1 MPLFFTYFF
10 TFSFFISAVFVSA
23 QSLEQPTETILSFE
37 AYIGY
42 VKKHHPLVKQ
52 ANLVLAFGAATLLK
66 AQGGFDPTFDVD
78 YDRKEFKNTEYFDLL
93 NTTFRIPTWYG
104 IEFKAT
110 FEEHTG
116 VFLNPNLTMPEGGL
130 YSAGVSF
137 SLAQGF
143 LINERMAALKKAR
156 FFEVQTKA
164 DRDVLVN
171 TILFDA
177 STAYFEWVE
186 ATNEQRI
193 FDTFLENAL
202 TRLTAVSRSVA
213 MGYKAAID
221 ITEARIIHSDRQLYL
236 EAARLKSRKAAL
248 KVSTFLWINDTPVEL
263 QDIVVPLFPEQSKIA
278 SSLNLLGTI
287 DDEQGAIDH
296 PRLRSLDAKING
308 LIIDKKLKQNKL
320 LPKLDVYY
328 NLLSPSVAANS
339 FNTAN
344 YKAFVHFSVPL
355 FLRTERGDVRVAKIK
370 LQEAGFER
378 SATSLSIR
386 NNIDVVNAEIASLE
400 IQYGII
406 KLIITDYM
414 ALLSAE
420 SRRFFLGESSLF
432 LINAREQKLIDAK
445 RTENEIGVKQLL
457 ATARLYRALGII
469 L

>member
-23 QSLEQPTETILSFE
+23 QSLEQPTETILNFE

-52 ANLVLAFGAATLLK
+52 ANLVLALGAATLLK

-116 VFLNPNLTMPEGGL
+116 VFLNPNLTVPEGGL

-143 LINERMAALKKAR
+143 LINERMSALKKAR

-193 FDTFLENAL
+193 FYTFLENAL

-213 MGYKAAID
+213 MGDKASID
-221 ITEARIIHSDRQLYL
+221 ITEARIIHSDRQLHL

-263 QDIVVPLFPEQSKIA
+263 QDTVVPLFPELSNIA

-287 DDEQGAIDH
+287 DDVQGAIDH

-328 NLLSPSVAANS
+328 NLLSPSVAANR

-344 YKAFVHFSVPL
+344 YKSFVHFSVPL

-378 SATSLSIR
+378 AAISLSIR

-420 SRRFFLGESSLF
+420 SRSFFLGESSLF

>member
-156 FFEVQTKA
+156 FFEVQT
-164 DRDVLVN
+164 R
-171 TILFDA
+171 
-177 STAYFEWVE
+177 
-186 ATNEQRI
+186 
-193 FDTFLENAL
+193 
-202 TRLTAVSRSVA
+202 
-213 MGYKAAID
+213 
-221 ITEARIIHSDRQLYL
+221 
-236 EAARLKSRKAAL
+236 
-248 KVSTFLWINDTPVEL
+248 
-263 QDIVVPLFPEQSKIA
+263 
-278 SSLNLLGTI
+278 
-287 DDEQGAIDH
+287 
-296 PRLRSLDAKING
+296 
-308 LIIDKKLKQNKL
+308 
-320 LPKLDVYY
+320 
-328 NLLSPSVAANS
+328 
-339 FNTAN
+339 
-344 YKAFVHFSVPL
+344 
-355 FLRTERGDVRVAKIK
+355 
-370 LQEAGFER
+370 
-378 SATSLSIR
+378 
-386 NNIDVVNAEIASLE
+386 
-400 IQYGII
+400 
-406 KLIITDYM
+406 
-414 ALLSAE
+414 
-420 SRRFFLGESSLF
+420 
-432 LINAREQKLIDAK
+432 
-445 RTENEIGVKQLL
+445 
-457 ATARLYRALGII
+457 
-469 L
+469 